1 MKHSVTL
8 IIPTLNRSQFLK
20 RALISVL
27 NQTFVPEEIIV
38 VDNGSNDKT
47 YQMIGDSFKNIRY
60 IYFEDKGVSKARNE
74 GLKNANNELICF
86 LDSDDEW
93 SENYLEKMYELVK
106 KNGLTFAPTRVYNG
120 LMPSSTYP
128 GFSSSRVNLIE

>member
-20 RALISVL
+20 RALISVF

-74 GLKNANNELICF
+74 GLKNANNELICYW
-86 LDSDDEW
+86 L
-93 SENYLEKMYELVK
+93 K
-106 KNGLTFAPTRVYNG
+106 
-120 LMPSSTYP
+120 
-128 GFSSSRVNLIE
+128 

>member
-20 RALISVL
+20 RALISVF

-93 SENYLEKMYELVK
+93 KPKKIEKQLFLFD
-106 KNGLTFAPTRVYNG
+106 KNANCKFLHTNEAVSYTHLTLPT
-120 LMPSSTYP
+120 T
-128 GFSSSRVNLIE
+128 

>member
-47 YQMIGDSFKNIRY
+47 YQMIGDSFKKIRY

-74 GLKNANNELICF
+74 GLKNANNELISRCHI
-86 LDSDDEW
+86 LTASTCRLP
-93 SENYLEKMYELVK
+93 SQHLLTALSRAA
-106 KNGLTFAPTRVYNG
+106 KN
-120 LMPSSTYP
+120 LM
-128 GFSSSRVNLIE
+128 FW